1 MRFWFLWKFPGK
13 SKGKR
18 QISKGKSLFGSK
30 AVIFQI
36 SKSHPDNRRK
46 TKQKI
51 KCRPFAFC
59 PLPFA
64 F

>member
-1 MRFWFLWKFPGK
+1 MKA
-13 SKGKR
+13 KGKR
-18 QISKGKSLFGSK
+18 QISKGKSGKMKMYSFSENK
-30 AVIFQI
+30 
-36 SKSHPDNRRK
+36 KR
-46 TKQKI
+46 